1 MGTFMDNFVHFSIY
15 RIIEYYNL
23 PAPKQSVAQWA
34 TTRKRSVLVSDCRL
48 RQVRAKQRSRC
59 PCYIAPTLSP
69 TAETS
74 KVRNVCYC
82 THEYEWWSKD
92 HPAELSEESPGNVQ
106 FLGLLVFGVET
117 KFPLPETT
125 VGKLMVTFP
134 DNKYKMFTYG
144 KMYKIFHKR
153 TNFEGFRLVIQKM
166 DS

>member
-1 MGTFMDNFVHFSIY
+1 MTSIVLGGPQSTPQNIWGPPNRFGGPPIVWGPPSNFWGPPN
-15 RIIEYYNL
+15 RIKL
-23 PAPKQSVAQWA
+23 WHQ
-34 TTRKRSVLVSDCRL
+34 R

-69 TAETS
+69 TTETS

-92 HPAELSEESPGNVQ
+92 HPEPAELSEESPGNVQ

-134 DNKYKMFTYG
+134 DNKYKMLTY
-144 KMYKIFHKR
+144 
-153 TNFEGFRLVIQKM
+153 EELSQ
-166 DS
+166 

>member
-1 MGTFMDNFVHFSIY
+1 MESLHHFSIY
-15 RIIEYYNL
+15 GNNEHWNL
-23 PAPKQSVAQWA
+23 PTLKQSVAQWV
-34 TTRKRSVLVSDCRL
+34 TTRKRSVWL

-69 TAETS
+69 TTETS

-92 HPAELSEESPGNVQ
+92 HPEPAELSEESPGNVQ

-125 VGKLMVTFP
+125 VGKLMVTFS
-134 DNKYKMFTYG
+134 DNKYKMPTYG
-144 KMYKIFHKR
+144 KMSKVVHKR
-153 TNFEGFRLVIQKM
+153 TQFEGFRLVIQKM
-166 DS
+166 GS